1 VDRALTQLAFAGVTV
16 EFGATRLLESVTFTV
31 TRGERWGI
39 VGRNGAG
46 KTTLFRLI
54 IGDLAPTA
62 GSVARATG
70 LKSSLMDQQRDF
82 AGAATV
88 WEAAAGP
95 FRALLD
101 LERSLAEQAVA
112 LAEAGDKV
120 TEQALARYDRDLER
134 FQCEDGYSIA
144 ARIDAVLH
152 GLGFDPD
159 DARRRGLEGLSG
171 GERGRLGLVRQ
182 LVAPADLL
190 LLDEPTNHLDLETT
204 RWLENYLRQLD
215 ATVLVV
221 SHDRAFLQAVV
232 DHVFHLESGT
242 AVAYAGDYDAFIR
255 QRTERRLSQQ
265 RAFAKQS
272 RTLAA
277 EEDYIRRN
285 IAGQN
290 SAQAK
295 GRRRRLER
303 VSRLSPPPGEEGAM
317 ALRLAADERG
327 GDQVLVAS
335 DVRLEVEGRTLLDD
349 FSARVGR
356 GDLIG
361 FVGPNGAGKSTLIRA
376 IVGDR
381 APDAGEIRVPDSV
394 RIAHYRQDLAQVPQD
409 RTLYEIIA
417 GLRPPWGRGP
427 IQGHLGRFGFSGDSV
442 QRRAASLSGGETARV
457 ALAMM
462 MLSGANFLIFDE
474 PTNHLDVESI
484 EALEDAIEE
493 FDGTVLL
500 VSHDRALLRTLTT
513 RMWVLHRERITDFD
527 GGFTEWEVASAER
540 DHAAAVAAK
549 EEEASRRVRER
560 KATRRPEDDRRRQHS
575 VRRTAERAVAEAEQR
590 VGDGE
595 RRVADL
601 RARLEDPSMYL
612 APDGADRAH
621 RLGVELEEV
630 RIELEAAFAEW
641 EAATRALEDAG

>member
-1 VDRALTQLAFAGVTV
+1 MTQIAFASVTV
-16 EFGATRLLESVTFTV
+16 EFGATRLLENVTFTIS
-31 TRGERWGI
+31 RGERWGI
-39 VGRNGAG
+39 IGRNGAG
-46 KTTLFRLI
+46 KTTLFRLAT
-54 IGDLAPTA
+54 GELVPTA
-62 GSVARATG
+62 GSVSRATG
-70 LKSSLMDQQRDF
+70 LTTSLMDQQRDF
-82 AGAATV
+82 AEAATV

-95 FRALLD
+95 FRSLLD

-112 LAEAGDKV
+112 LAEAGDRL

-134 FQCEDGYSIA
+134 FQREDGYSIA

-159 DARRRGLEGLSG
+159 EARRRALDGLSG

-232 DHVFHLESGT
+232 DYVLHLEAGT
-242 AVAYAGDYDAFIR
+242 AVAYAGDYEAFIR
-255 QRTERRLSQQ
+255 QRAERRLSQQ

-303 VSRLSPPPGEEGAM
+303 VGRLSAPSGEDGAM

-335 DVRLEVEGRTLLDD
+335 GVRLQVESRTLIRD

-356 GDLIG
+356 GDRIG
-361 FVGPNGAGKSTLIRA
+361 LVGPNGAGKSTLIRA

-417 GLRPPWGRGP
+417 GLRPSWGRGP

-442 QRRAASLSGGETARV
+442 QRGAATLSGGETARV

-493 FDGTVLL
+493 FDGSVLL
-500 VSHDRALLRTLTT
+500 VSHDRALLRALTT

-527 GGFTEWEVASAER
+527 GGFADWEVASAER
-540 DHAAAVAAK
+540 EHAAAVAAK

-560 KATRRPEDDRRRQHS
+560 KTTRVPDDDRRSRHS
-575 VRRTAERAVAEAEQR
+575 VRRTAERTVAEAEQR
-590 VGDGE
+590 VADRE
-595 RRVADL
+595 RQVADL
-601 RARLEDPSMYL
+601 GAQLEDPALYL
-612 APDGADRAH
+612 APDGPERAH
-621 RLGVELEEV
+621 QLGIELERARVELES
-630 RIELEAAFAEW
+630 AFAEW
-641 EAATRALEDAG
+641 EAATRALESIG

>member
-1 VDRALTQLAFAGVTV
+1 
-16 EFGATRLLESVTFTV
+16 
-31 TRGERWGI
+31 
-39 VGRNGAG
+39 
-46 KTTLFRLI
+46 
-54 IGDLAPTA
+54 
-62 GSVARATG
+62 
-70 LKSSLMDQQRDF
+70 MDQQRDF

-95 FRALLD
+95 FRPLLD
-101 LERSLAEQAVA
+101 LERSLTEQGAA
-112 LAEAGDKV
+112 LAEAGDRV
-120 TEQALARYDRDLER
+120 TPQALARYDRDLER
-134 FQCEDGYSIA
+134 FQREDGYSIA

-159 DARRRGLEGLSG
+159 EARHREIGGLSG

-204 RWLENYLRQLD
+204 RWLENYLRQLN

-232 DHVFHLESGT
+232 DHVLHLEAGSAAGYTGT
-242 AVAYAGDYDAFIR
+242 YEDFVR
-255 QRTERRLSQQ
+255 QRTERRLTQQ
-265 RAFAKQS
+265 RAYAKQS
-272 RTLAA
+272 RALAA

-303 VSRLSPPPGEEGAM
+303 VSRLSPPSGEEGAM

-327 GDQVLVAS
+327 GDQVLVGS
-335 DVRLEVEGRTLLDD
+335 DVRVDIEGRTLLRD

-356 GDLIG
+356 GDVIGLI
-361 FVGPNGAGKSTLIRA
+361 GPNGAGKSTLIRA

-381 APDAGEIRVPDSV
+381 APDAGEIRIPESV
-394 RIAHYRQDLAQVPQD
+394 RIAHYRQDLAQVPAD

-417 GLRPPWGRGP
+417 DLRPSWGRGP

-442 QRRAASLSGGETARV
+442 QRRAGTLSGGETARV

-493 FDGTVLL
+493 FEGTVLL
-500 VSHDRALLRTLTT
+500 VSHDRALLRALTT

-527 GGFTEWEVASAER
+527 GGFADWEVTSAER
-540 DHAAAVAAK
+540 EHAATVAAA
-549 EEEASRRVRER
+549 EEEASRRVKER
-560 KATRRPEDDRRRQHS
+560 KATRRPDNDGRNRHS
-575 VRRTAERAVAEAEQR
+575 VRRTAERALADAERR
-590 VGDGE
+590 VEARE

-601 RARLEDPSMYL
+601 GAQLEDPALYL
-612 APDGADRAH
+612 APDGAERAR
-621 RLGVELEEV
+621 RLGAELEAA
-630 RIELEAAFAEW
+630 RLELEAAFEEW
-641 EAATRALEDAG
+641 ESASRALEAIG